1 MSSGDGSL
9 APTTTNN
16 NNNSSSKGSS
26 AAAAGDNEESA
37 ARTAATRAREA
48 VLQASPSMPR
58 ISRSSMDLP
67 RSPALSE
74 RDYSDGLFCSTH
86 TAQHTAAPKR
96 QTRRAGERK
105 KREKRKRKQTTTF
118 NDFAGR
124 MNRIDRCDVGRGR

>member
-16 NNNSSSKGSS
+16 NNSSSSS
-26 AAAAGDNEESA
+26 AAAAGDNDESA
-37 ARTAATRAREA
+37 ARTAAARAREA

-86 TAQHTAAPKR
+86 THSTAH
-96 QTRRAGERK
+96 RRVIEANKDE
-105 KREKRKRKQTTTF
+105 REK
-118 NDFAGR
+118 G
-124 MNRIDRCDVGRGR
+124 